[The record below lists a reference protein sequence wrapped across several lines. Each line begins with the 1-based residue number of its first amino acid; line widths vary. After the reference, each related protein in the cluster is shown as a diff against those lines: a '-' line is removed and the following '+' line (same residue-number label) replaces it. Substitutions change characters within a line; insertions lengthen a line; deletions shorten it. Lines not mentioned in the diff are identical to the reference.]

1 MILAATGQEIGI
13 NSLLTEINGFVWGP
27 FTLWLIGLT
36 GLYLML
42 GLGFQPLL
50 RIGFGFRAAITSI
63 RDNRGDGDV
72 SAFKSLTTAL
82 AATIGTGNVAGVAG
96 AIAVGGPGAVFW
108 MWLIALVG
116 MATKY
121 AESLLAVHYREVDE
135 LGEHVGGPMYFI
147 RNGLGQKWAWL
158 GWLFAFFGALAGFGI
173 GNGVQS
179 NAMAEALQNSLGVPP
194 LITGIVVGAITFSV
208 LIGGIERIG
217 QVTQI
222 IVPMMAFVYVLG
234 AIIILLAN
242 LDKIPTAITLI
253 FTNAFSGEA
262 AAGGSVGVVI
272 QRGIARGVFS
282 NESGL
287 GTAPIAQA
295 AAKPGDPVLQGSVA
309 MIGTFIDTIVIC
321 SMTAIVIL
329 ISGIYSEPAYVSG
342 SQNVSLTINAFGNT
356 LPGFEWVVVFGTV
369 LFTMTT
375 ILGWGYYS
383 EKCLEFLV
391 GIKAIKP
398 FRLIWVAIAVLGAIA
413 SGGMVW
419 TIAEILNGLM
429 AIPNLIGLLL
439 LSPVV
444 FRLTRSYNF
453 SPKSTPIASD

>member
-1 MILAATGQEIGI
+1 
-13 NSLLTEINGFVWGP
+13 
-27 FTLWLIGLT
+27 
-36 GLYLML
+36 ML
-42 GLGFQPLL
+42 GLRFQPLL
-50 RIGFGFRAAITSI
+50 KIGFGFREAFASI
-63 RDNRGDGDV
+63 QKSDGEGDV

-108 MWLIALVG
+108 MWIIALVG

-147 RNGLGQKWAWL
+147 RNGLGPNWAWL

-173 GNGVQS
+173 GNGVQA
-179 NAMAEALQNSLGVPP
+179 NAMAEALQKSLNVPP
-194 LITGIVVGAITFSV
+194 LVTGVVVALIAFVV

-217 QVTQI
+217 RVTQI
-222 IVPMMAFVYVLG
+222 VVPIMAGFYVIG
-234 AIIILLAN
+234 ALVILIAN
-242 LDKIPTAITLI
+242 AAQIPEAFGLI
-253 FTNAFSGEA
+253 FSNAFRGDA
-262 AAGGSVGVVI
+262 ALGGTLGVVI
-272 QRGIARGVFS
+272 QRGIARGIFS

-321 SMTAIVIL
+321 SMTALVIL
-329 ISGIYSEPAYVSG
+329 IGGLYKLPDYVSG
-342 SQNVSLTINAFGNT
+342 SKTVSLTIDSFGSA
-356 LPGFEWVVVFGTV
+356 LPGFQWIVVFGTV
-369 LFTMTT
+369 FFTLTT

-383 EKCLEFLV
+383 ERCLEFLLGV
-391 GIKAIKP
+391 KAIKP
-398 FRLIWVAIAVLGAIA
+398 FRLAWVAVVVFGAVA
-413 SGGMVW
+413 SGGVVW

-429 AIPNLIGLLL
+429 ALPNLIGVLL

-444 FRLTRSYNF
+444 FRLTQAYDFES
-453 SPKSTPIASD
+453 KSNSMKDL

>member
-1 MILAATGQEIGI
+1 VS
-13 NSLLTEINGFVWGP
+13 SLLSEINGFVWGP

-42 GLGFQPLL
+42 GLKFQPLI
-50 RIGFGFRAAITSI
+50 RIGFGFREAIASI
-63 RDNRGDGDV
+63 RSSSGDGDV

-108 MWLIALVG
+108 MWVIALVG

-147 RNGLGQKWAWL
+147 RNGLGKNWAWM

-173 GNGVQS
+173 GNGVQA
-179 NAMAEALQNSLGVPP
+179 NAMAEALQVSFGIPP
-194 LITGIVVGAITFSV
+194 LLTGIVVASITLAV

-217 QVTQI
+217 QVTQLV
-222 IVPMMAFVYVLG
+222 VPVMAAVYVIG
-234 AIIILLAN
+234 ALTILVAN
-242 LDKIPTAITLI
+242 LDQIPGAIGLI
-253 FTNAFSGEA
+253 FSNAFNGEA
-262 AAGGSVGVVI
+262 AAGGSLGVVI

-321 SMTAIVIL
+321 SMTALVI
-329 ISGIYSEPAYVSG
+329 IMSGLYSQPDYVSG
-342 SQNVSLTINAFGNT
+342 AKNVSLTINAFGVGP
-356 LPGFEWVVVFGTV
+356 PGFDWLVIFGTIF
-369 LFTMTT
+369 FTLTT

-383 EKCLEFLV
+383 EKCLEYMAGV
-391 GIKAIKP
+391 KAIRP
-398 FRLIWVAIAVLGAIA
+398 FRLVWVAVVVFGSVA
-413 SGGMVW
+413 SGGVIW

-444 FRLTRSYNF
+444 FRLTRSYDFKARQQSN
-453 SPKSTPIASD
+453 TLG

>member
-1 MILAATGQEIGI
+1 MGTVYPLVDRSYRILFNAGAEVSAPAQ
-13 NSLLTEINGFVWGP
+13 NWV
-27 FTLWLIGLT
+27 
-36 GLYLML
+36 
-42 GLGFQPLL
+42 
-50 RIGFGFRAAITSI
+50 GFREAITSI
-63 RDNRGDGDV
+63 RSSGGEGDV

-147 RNGLGQKWAWL
+147 RNGLGKNWAWM

-173 GNGVQS
+173 GNGVQA
-179 NAMAEALQNSLGVPP
+179 NAMAEALQASFGVPP
-194 LITGIVVGAITFSV
+194 LLTGIVVASITLAV

-217 QVTQI
+217 RVTQVV
-222 IVPMMAFVYVLG
+222 VPVMAAVYVIG
-234 AIIILLAN
+234 ALIILVAN
-242 LDKIPTAITLI
+242 LDQIPGAFGLI
-253 FTNAFSGEA
+253 FSNAFNGEA
-262 AAGGSVGVVI
+262 AAGGSLGVVI

-321 SMTAIVIL
+321 SMTALVII
-329 ISGIYSEPAYVSG
+329 ISGLYSQADYVSG
-342 SQNVSLTINAFGNT
+342 AKNVSLTINAFGT
-356 LPGFEWVVVFGTV
+356 ALPGFDWIVVFGTV
-369 LFTMTT
+369 FFTLTT

-383 EKCLEFLV
+383 EKCLEYLAGV
-391 GIKAIKP
+391 KAIRP
-398 FRLIWVAIAVLGAIA
+398 FRLVWVAVVVFGAVA
-413 SGGMVW
+413 SGGAVW

-444 FRLTRSYNF
+444 FRLTQSYDFNTRKQ
-453 SPKSTPIASD
+453 SPTLR

>member
-1 MILAATGQEIGI
+1 MD
-13 NSLLTEINGFVWGP
+13 SLLAEINGFVWGP

-36 GLYLML
+36 GFYLML
-42 GLGFQPLL
+42 GLKFQPLR
-50 RIGFGFRAAITSI
+50 RIGFGFREAIASI
-63 RDNRGDGDV
+63 RSNGGEGDV

-147 RNGLGQKWAWL
+147 RNGLGKNWAWM

-173 GNGVQS
+173 GNGVQA
-179 NAMAEALQNSLGVPP
+179 NAMAEALQASFGVPP
-194 LITGIVVGAITFSV
+194 LLTGIVVASITLAV

-217 QVTQI
+217 RVTQVV
-222 IVPMMAFVYVLG
+222 VPVMAAVYVIG
-234 AIIILLAN
+234 ALIILVAN
-242 LDKIPTAITLI
+242 LDQIPGAFGLI
-253 FTNAFSGEA
+253 FSNAFNGEA
-262 AAGGSVGVVI
+262 AAGGSLGVVI

-321 SMTAIVIL
+321 SMTALVII
-329 ISGIYSEPAYVSG
+329 ISGLYSQADYVSG
-342 SQNVSLTINAFGNT
+342 AKNVSLTINAFGT
-356 LPGFEWVVVFGTV
+356 ALPGFDWIVVFGTV
-369 LFTMTT
+369 FFTLTT

-383 EKCLEFLV
+383 EKCLEYLAGV
-391 GIKAIKP
+391 KAIRP
-398 FRLIWVAIAVLGAIA
+398 FRLVWVAVVVFGAVA
-413 SGGMVW
+413 SGGAVW

-444 FRLTRSYNF
+444 FRLTQSYDFNTRKQ
-453 SPKSTPIASD
+453 SPTLR

>member
-1 MILAATGQEIGI
+1 MD
-13 NSLLTEINGFVWGP
+13 SLLAEINGFVWGP

-36 GLYLML
+36 GFYLML
-42 GLGFQPLL
+42 GLKFQPLPK
-50 RIGFGFRAAITSI
+50 IGFGFREAITSI
-63 RDNRGDGDV
+63 RSSGGEGDV

-147 RNGLGQKWAWL
+147 RNGLGKNWAWM

-173 GNGVQS
+173 GNGVQA
-179 NAMAEALQNSLGVPP
+179 NAMAEALQASFGVPP
-194 LITGIVVGAITFSV
+194 LLTGIVVASITLAV

-222 IVPMMAFVYVLG
+222 VVPVMAAVYVIG
-234 AIIILLAN
+234 ALIILVAN
-242 LDKIPTAITLI
+242 LDQIPGALSLI
-253 FTNAFSGEA
+253 FSNAFNGEA
-262 AAGGSVGVVI
+262 AAGGSLGVVI

-321 SMTAIVIL
+321 SMTALVII
-329 ISGIYSEPAYVSG
+329 ISGLYSQADYVSG
-342 SQNVSLTINAFGNT
+342 AKNVSLTINAFGT
-356 LPGFEWVVVFGTV
+356 ALPGFDWIVVFGTV
-369 LFTMTT
+369 FFTLTT

-383 EKCLEFLV
+383 EKCLEFLAGV
-391 GIKAIKP
+391 KAIRP
-398 FRLIWVAIAVLGAIA
+398 FRLVWVAVVVFGSVA
-413 SGGMVW
+413 SGGAVW

-444 FRLTRSYNF
+444 FRLTRTYDF
-453 SPKSTPIASD
+453 KTRQQQPTLR

>member
-1 MILAATGQEIGI
+1 VLDKLITDVNNFL
-13 NSLLTEINGFVWGP
+13 WGP

-36 GLYLML
+36 GVYLML
-42 GLGFQPLL
+42 GLKFQPLF
-50 RIGFGFRAAITSI
+50 RIGFGFRQAIASI
-63 RDNRGDGDV
+63 RESRGDGDV

-147 RNGLGQKWAWL
+147 RNGLGSNWAWL
-158 GWLFAFFGALAGFGI
+158 GGVFAFFGALAGFGI
-173 GNGVQS
+173 GNGVQA
-179 NAMAEALQNSLGVPP
+179 NAMAEALQSSFGVPP
-194 LITGIVVGAITFSV
+194 LVTGVVVAVITFAV

-217 QVTQI
+217 RVTQVV
-222 IVPMMAFVYVLG
+222 VPVMALVYVIG
-234 AIIILLAN
+234 ALAIL
-242 LDKIPTAITLI
+242 ITHIDQVPGAFGLI
-253 FTNAFSGEA
+253 FSNAFTGQA
-262 AAGGSVGVVI
+262 AAGGTLGAVI

-309 MIGTFIDTIVIC
+309 MIGTFIDTIIIC
-321 SMTAIVIL
+321 SMTALVIL
-329 ISGIYSEPAYVSG
+329 ISGLYSLPEYVSG
-342 SQNVSLTINAFGNT
+342 AKTVSLTVDAFGAG
-356 LPGFEWVVVFGTV
+356 LPGFNWVVVFGTV
-369 LFTMTT
+369 FFTLTT

-383 EKCLEFLV
+383 ERCLEYLV
-391 GIKAIKP
+391 GVKAIRP
-398 FRLIWVAIAVLGAIA
+398 FRLAWVAVVVFGAIA
-413 SGGMVW
+413 SGGIVW
-419 TIAEILNGLM
+419 TLAEILNALM
-429 AIPNLIGLLL
+429 ALPNLIGLLL

-444 FRLTRSYNF
+444 FRLTRSYDF
-453 SPKSTPIASD
+453 AAARQTVQEP